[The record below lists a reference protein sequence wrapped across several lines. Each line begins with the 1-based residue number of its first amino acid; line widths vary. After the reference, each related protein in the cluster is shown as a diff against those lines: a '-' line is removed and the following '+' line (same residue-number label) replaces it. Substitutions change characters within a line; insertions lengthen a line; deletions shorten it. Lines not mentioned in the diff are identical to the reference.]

1 MAACPGHLE
10 SSEEMEM
17 NEDRVHRD
25 TLYSEVWITP
35 MASLAPKYGVSAVFL
50 ARVCACLDIP
60 CPPRGYWT
68 KKKSGQSPM
77 IPPLPNPISSAP
89 TEWRKGDQ
97 LPHKS
102 KAERSEVFPKKAGAQ
117 RAMIMGSLDSFTS
130 GKVAGDGYLKP
141 AKRNLPDLIVTALS
155 LRRAASVLQRL
166 SSHFRDASCRVS
178 VACGEGRYTRKALGD
193 EEGRLKRSVFETNL
207 WSPGRPTLVFIGEV
221 AIGLSIYEQTVEKEM
236 VYLDGQYVPIKEAK
250 ELKPGL
256 WNRKAK
262 TFYSRSTQRVASKRL
277 CLRAYSPYPRV
288 SWEYTWTEN
297 KVSLARQCDDIIA
310 YLLDRAMTLTLDVEE
325 ADRQAD
331 EERKRWEAE
340 SAKAILRHERSR
352 IIQAREESL
361 KNLLKI
367 IEAWS
372 DGIKVHAFFDDMAHK
387 SSAMNNE
394 NRLELLAKIQ
404 EAKDLLAHAD
414 GAEALMSWVSPPP
427 SPAD

>member
-1 MAACPGHLE
+1 M
-10 SSEEMEM
+10 
-17 NEDRVHRD
+17 
-25 TLYSEVWITP
+25 
-35 MASLAPKYGVSAVFL
+35 
-50 ARVCACLDIP
+50 
-60 CPPRGYWT
+60 
-68 KKKSGQSPM
+68 
-77 IPPLPNPISSAP
+77 
-89 TEWRKGDQ
+89 
-97 LPHKS
+97 
-102 KAERSEVFPKKAGAQ
+102 
-117 RAMIMGSLDSFTS
+117 
-130 GKVAGDGYLKP
+130 
-141 AKRNLPDLIVTALS
+141 
-155 LRRAASVLQRL
+155 
-166 SSHFRDASCRVS
+166 
-178 VACGEGRYTRKALGD
+178 
-193 EEGRLKRSVFETNL
+193 KRSVFETNL

-256 WNRKAK
+256 WNRRAK

-310 YLLDRAMTLTLDVEE
+310 YLLDRAVTLRLDVEE

-331 EERKRWEAE
+331 EERKQWEAE

-372 DGIKVHAFFDDMAHK
+372 EGRKVHAFFDDMAHK

-394 NRLELLAKIQ
+394 DRLQLLAKIQ
-404 EAKDLLAHAD
+404 DAKDLLAHAD